1 VRLFRLLGCSAV
13 LVDQAAEDLPAL
25 DPGSDIHCMA
35 GPARRC
41 MLQALMGTMAVI
53 VAGELGQHLA
63 EMPFAEDQ
71 QVIQALPLERT
82 HEPLRI

>member
-1 VRLFRLLGCSAV
+1 
-13 LVDQAAEDLPAL
+13 
-25 DPGSDIHCMA
+25 
-35 GPARRC
+35 
-41 MLQALMGTMAVI
+41 

-71 QVIQALPLERT
+71 QVIQALPPERA